1 MRSDDRGVSAT
12 ASGGNHKNVK
22 ELPDDLAAMR
32 TVELE
37 QQRAV
42 RDERLVP
49 LFRRWPAL
57 SRTELR
63 ELRRLYGERLRIAK
77 YVGRLRRRTVR

>member
-1 MRSDDRGVSAT
+1 M
-12 ASGGNHKNVK
+12 K

-32 TVELE
+32 VDELE
-37 QQRAV
+37 EQRAV

-57 SRTELR
+57 SRIEIR
-63 ELRRLYGERLRIAK
+63 ELRRLYGERLRIARYFGK
-77 YVGRLRRRTVR
+77 LRRHTRP